1 MQSYI
6 NHIDEF
12 KDDYSHKALVLLICT
27 YSQTFL
33 DYLAEVAFKLPTRHT
48 VLFRKIAPKS
58 GPSLPPCLYIF
69 QTNVYWLLLPLPTLV
84 CR

>member
-33 DYLAEVAFKLPTRHT
+33 DYLAEVAFKLPISTRHT
-48 VLFRKIAPKS
+48 VCF
-58 GPSLPPCLYIF
+58 
-69 QTNVYWLLLPLPTLV
+69 
-84 CR
+84 